1 MYHVTSTSAIQYSTV
16 SDKFCIGD
24 LNKKILYA
32 HSM

>member
-1 MYHVTSTSAIQYSTV
+1 MHHVTNRSAIQYSTV
-16 SDKFCIGD
+16 SDKIRVGD